1 MRTALVSFLQIIH
14 CGEMP
19 VVLCHVSVW
28 EYRNRTLSTS
38 GIFEDGVFHI
48 DNGGVIFDKPADECA
63 LFP

>member
-1 MRTALVSFLQIIH
+1 MS
-14 CGEMP
+14 

-63 LFP
+63 LFLMNPGIWIDS